1 MKQSLYLW
9 WQLGSLRP
17 NLLHS
22 THFYNLHLNVTNTVT
37 ISPSSDS
44 LKIQCMP
51 KLHGLQT
58 VQTHILYLLNK
69 RGYIDEPVTFTSN
82 TTRLIRNR
90 SLSALTTKVVGLN
103 LKSKHLGFPKYFT
116 NLTEI
121 SFTLCILY
129 YHQITSIWHMHYRA
143 STNVVMSWQHNGKHS
158 NCSLIDWLFRV
169 LFFSHRMWLQ
179 LLQDAVRRT
188 KFQQELFTNSGRARV
203 LEYSS

>member
-1 MKQSLYLW
+1 MKYELNFHFNRTFCSVHVQYGLTFHEVLMDYIVERLRFDIAVLGTHDIWTISIDSFSYQTYYDKGSPFPFEVRTCLESVGDEAIAM
-9 WQLGSLRP
+9 QLGSLRP

-69 RGYIDEPVTFTSN
+69 RGYIEEPVTFTSN

-90 SLSALTTKVVGLN
+90 SLSFFTTKVVSVGSESQTQAPWIPKRLH
-103 LKSKHLGFPKYFT
+103 KSYW
-116 NLTEI
+116 N
-121 SFTLCILY
+121 
-129 YHQITSIWHMHYRA
+129 
-143 STNVVMSWQHNGKHS
+143 
-158 NCSLIDWLFRV
+158 
-169 LFFSHRMWLQ
+169 
-179 LLQDAVRRT
+179 
-188 KFQQELFTNSGRARV
+188 
-203 LEYSS
+203 

>member
-1 MKQSLYLW
+1 MTSEQSVLILFRTRPTMTRVLLFHLRQGHVWKALGMKQSLYLW

-69 RGYIDEPVTFTSN
+69 RGYIEEPVTFTSN
-82 TTRLIRNR
+82 TTRLIRNQ
-90 SLSALTTKVVGLN
+90 SLSALTTKVVSVGSESQTQAPWIPKRLH
-103 LKSKHLGFPKYFT
+103 KSYW
-116 NLTEI
+116 N
-121 SFTLCILY
+121 
-129 YHQITSIWHMHYRA
+129 
-143 STNVVMSWQHNGKHS
+143 
-158 NCSLIDWLFRV
+158 
-169 LFFSHRMWLQ
+169 
-179 LLQDAVRRT
+179 
-188 KFQQELFTNSGRARV
+188 
-203 LEYSS
+203 